1 MTAKQVIFGD
11 SARRRLAA
19 GVDLLANAVKT
30 TLGPKGRSV
39 VLDRGYASPA
49 LTRDGVTVAREIDFA
64 DPLQNMGAQL
74 AKQAAARTGDAA
86 GDGTTTATLLT
97 QAIVREGLKHVASG
111 FSPMELKRGIDQAVA
126 AIVAELAV
134 LARPVASSQEIAQVA
149 SVSANGDAAIGDI
162 IARAFERVGK
172 DGVITVED
180 GPSLQDDLVV
190 SEGLQFE
197 RGYLSPYFISDA
209 ARQVAEL
216 ERPLI
221 LLADIKIANI
231 RELLPLLELAA
242 KAARPLLIVAQDVE
256 GEALAGL
263 VVNHT
268 RGLLKSVAVKA
279 PGFGERRR
287 ESLEDLAALTGAR
300 VLSDDSGLTLA
311 QVSLGDLGQARRV
324 EAGRE
329 HTIVIDGGGTPRQ
342 IATRSEQIKAQI
354 DTTSA
359 GYDRDKLQARLAG
372 LAGGVAVIR
381 AGAATESALTE
392 KKARLEDALHATRAA
407 IAEGVVTGG
416 GVALL
421 RARQAIGQLRGANA
435 DQDAGIAIVLRA
447 VEEPLRQI
455 VVNAGGAPSVVVECV
470 LQGTGGFGHNA
481 ADGSY
486 GDLVELGVLDPAKV
500 TRTALQNAASV
511 AGLLLTIDTAVYAIP
526 LPPDAHDDHHH
537 HEEAA

>member
-1 MTAKQVIFGD
+1 MTAKEVIFGD
-11 SARRRLAA
+11 SARRRLAS

-39 VLDRGYASPA
+39 VLDRGHAAPA
-49 LTRDGVTVAREIDFA
+49 LTKDGVTVAREIDFF

-74 AKQAAARTGDAA
+74 AKQAAAITGDAA

-97 QAIVREGLKHVASG
+97 QAIVREGLKHVAAG
-111 FSPMELKRGIDQAVA
+111 FSPMDLKRGIDLAVA
-126 AIVAELAV
+126 AIVAELAA
-134 LARPVASSQEIAQVA
+134 LARPVASIQEIAQVA
-149 SVSANGDAAIGDI
+149 AISANSDAAIGDI

-180 GPSLQDDLVV
+180 GPTLQDDLVT

-197 RGYLSPYFISDA
+197 RGYLSPYFISDP

-221 LLADIKIANI
+221 LLADIKIANV
-231 RELLPLLELAA
+231 RELLPLLELVA

-256 GEALAGL
+256 GDALAGL

-268 RGLLKSVAVKA
+268 RGLLKCVAVKA

-287 ESLEDLAALTGAR
+287 DRLEDLAALTGAR

-311 QVSLGDLGQARRV
+311 QATLGDLGQARRV
-324 EAGRE
+324 EVGKE
-329 HTIVIDGGGTPRQ
+329 HTIVIDGGGTAPQ
-342 IATRSEQIKAQI
+342 IAVRSSEIKAQI
-354 DTTSA
+354 AATSA
-359 GYDRDKLQARLAG
+359 GYDRDKLQQRLAG

-381 AGAATESALTE
+381 VGAATEAELSE

-407 IAEGVVTGG
+407 VAEGVVTGG

-421 RARQAIGQLRGANA
+421 RARQAARPIGANA

-455 VVNAGGAPSVVVECV
+455 VINGGGAPSVVLERV
-470 LQGTGGFGHNA
+470 LQGSGNFGHNA

-526 LPPDAHDDHHH
+526 PPPSEHDDHH

>member
-1 MTAKQVIFGD
+1 MTAKEVIFGD
-11 SARRRLAA
+11 SARRRLAS

-39 VLDRGYASPA
+39 VLERGYAAPA

-64 DPLQNMGAQL
+64 DPLLNMGAQL
-74 AKQAAARTGDAA
+74 AKQAAAITGDAA

-97 QAIVREGLKHVASG
+97 QAIVREGLKHIAAG
-111 FSPMELKRGIDQAVA
+111 FSPMELKRGIDRAVA
-126 AIVAELAV
+126 AIVAELAA

-149 SVSANGDAAIGDI
+149 SISANGDAGIGDL

-180 GPSLQDDLVV
+180 GPSLLDDLVI
-190 SEGLQFE
+190 SEGLQFD

-221 LLADIKIANI
+221 LLADMKIANI
-231 RELLPLLELAA
+231 RELLPVLELVA

-268 RGLLKSVAVKA
+268 RGLLKSIAVKA

-287 ESLEDLAALTGAR
+287 DSLEDLAALTGAR

-324 EAGRE
+324 EVGKE
-329 HTIVIDGGGTPRQ
+329 HTIVIDGGGTQQQ
-342 IATRSEQIKAQI
+342 IAARSEQIKAQI
-354 DTTSA
+354 AATSA
-359 GYDRDKLQARLAG
+359 GYDRDKLQGRLAG

-381 AGAATESALTE
+381 VGAATEAELSE

-407 IAEGVVTGG
+407 IAEGVVAGG

-421 RARQAIGQLRGANA
+421 RARQAAQPRGVNA

-455 VVNAGGAPSVVVECV
+455 IINGGGAPSVVLERV
-470 LQGTGGFGHNA
+470 LQGSGNFGHNA

-486 GDLVELGVLDPAKV
+486 GDLAELGVLDPAKV
-500 TRTALQNAASV
+500 TRAALQNAASV

-526 LPPDAHDDHHH
+526 LPPSEHDDHH

>member
-1 MTAKQVIFGD
+1 MTAKEVIFGD
-11 SARRRLAA
+11 SARRRLAS
-19 GVDLLANAVKT
+19 GVDLLANAVKA

-39 VLDRGYASPA
+39 VLERGHAAPA
-49 LTRDGVTVAREIDFA
+49 LTRDGVTVAREIDFS

-74 AKQAAARTGDAA
+74 VKQAAARTGDAA

-97 QAIVREGLKHVASG
+97 QAIVREGLRHVAAG
-111 FSPMELKRGIDQAVA
+111 FSPIDLKRGIDLAVA
-126 AIVAELAV
+126 SIVAELAA
-134 LARPVASSQEIAQVA
+134 LARPVTSNQEISQVA
-149 SVSANGDAAIGDI
+149 AISANGDAAVGDI

-180 GPSLQDDLVV
+180 GPTLQDDLVT

-197 RGYLSPYFISDA
+197 RGYLSPYFISDP
-209 ARQVAEL
+209 ARQIAEL

-221 LLADIKIANI
+221 LLADIKIANV
-231 RELLPLLELAA
+231 RELLPLLELVA
-242 KAARPLLIVAQDVE
+242 KASRPLLIVAQDVE

-287 ESLEDLAALTGAR
+287 DSLEDLAALTGAR

-311 QVSLGDLGQARRV
+311 QVTLGDLGQARRV
-324 EAGRE
+324 EVDKE
-329 HTIVIDGGGTPRQ
+329 HTIVIDGGGTELQ
-342 IATRSEQIKAQI
+342 IAARSSEIKAQI
-354 DTTSA
+354 AASSA
-359 GYDRDKLQARLAG
+359 GYDRDKLQQRLAG

-381 AGAATESALTE
+381 VGAATESELSE

-407 IAEGVVTGG
+407 VAEGVVAGG

-421 RARQAIGQLRGANA
+421 RARQAAQPHGVNA
-435 DQDAGIAIVLRA
+435 DQDAGVAIVFRA

-455 VVNAGGAPSVVVECV
+455 VINGGGAPSVVLERV
-470 LQGTGGFGHNA
+470 LQGSGNFGYNA
-481 ADGSY
+481 ANGSY
-486 GDLVELGVLDPAKV
+486 GDLVKLGVLDPVKV
-500 TRTALQNAASV
+500 TRAALQNAASV
-511 AGLLLTIDTAVYAIP
+511 AGLLLTIDTAVYTIP
-526 LPPDAHDDHHH
+526 LPPSEHDDHH

>member
-1 MTAKQVIFGD
+1 MTAKEVIFGD
-11 SARRRLAA
+11 SARRRLAS

-39 VLDRGYASPA
+39 VLDRGHAAPA
-49 LTRDGVTVAREIDFA
+49 LTKDGVTVAREIDFF

-74 AKQAAARTGDAA
+74 AKQAAAITGDAA

-97 QAIVREGLKHVASG
+97 QAIVREGLKHVAAG
-111 FSPMELKRGIDQAVA
+111 FSPMDLKRGIDLAVA
-126 AIVAELAV
+126 AIVAELAA
-134 LARPVASSQEIAQVA
+134 LARPVASIQEIAQVA
-149 SVSANGDAAIGDI
+149 AISANSDAAIGDI

-180 GPSLQDDLVV
+180 GPTLQDDLVT

-197 RGYLSPYFISDA
+197 RGYLSPYFISDP

-221 LLADIKIANI
+221 LLADIKIANV
-231 RELLPLLELAA
+231 RELLPLLELVA

-256 GEALAGL
+256 GDALAGL

-268 RGLLKSVAVKA
+268 RGLLKCVAVKA

-287 ESLEDLAALTGAR
+287 DRLEDLAALTGAR

-311 QVSLGDLGQARRV
+311 QATLGDLGQARRV
-324 EAGRE
+324 EVGKE
-329 HTIVIDGGGTPRQ
+329 HTIVIDGGGTAPQ
-342 IATRSEQIKAQI
+342 IAVRSSEIKAQI
-354 DTTSA
+354 AATSA
-359 GYDRDKLQARLAG
+359 GYDRDKLQQRLAG

-381 AGAATESALTE
+381 VGAATEAELSE

-407 IAEGVVTGG
+407 VAEGVVTGG

-421 RARQAIGQLRGANA
+421 RARQAARTIGANA

-455 VVNAGGAPSVVVECV
+455 VINGGGAPSVVLERV
-470 LQGTGGFGHNA
+470 LQGSGNFGHNA

-526 LPPDAHDDHHH
+526 PPPSEHDDHH

>member
-1 MTAKQVIFGD
+1 MTAKEVIFGD

-64 DPLQNMGAQL
+64 DPLRNMGAQL

-97 QAIVREGLKHVASG
+97 QAIVREGMKHVASG

-149 SVSANGDAAIGDI
+149 SISANGDAAIGDI

-231 RELLPLLELAA
+231 RELLPLLELVA

-256 GEALAGL
+256 GDALAGL

-354 DTTSA
+354 DATSA

-455 VVNAGGAPSVVVECV
+455 VVNGGGAPSVVVERV

-511 AGLLLTIDTAVYAIP
+511 AGLLLTIDSAVYAIP

>member
-1 MTAKQVIFGD
+1 MTAKDVVFGD
-11 SARRRLAA
+11 SARRRLAS

-39 VLDRGYASPA
+39 VLERGHAGPA

-74 AKQAAARTGDAA
+74 VRQAAAHTGDAA

-97 QAIVREGLKHVASG
+97 QAIVREGLKHVAAG
-111 FSPMELKRGIDQAVA
+111 YSPMELKRGIDQAVA
-126 AIVAELAV
+126 MIAAQLAI
-134 LARPVASSQEIAQVA
+134 LARPVASSAEIAQVA
-149 SVSANGDAAIGDI
+149 SISANGDTAIGAI
-162 IARAFERVGK
+162 IARAFEQVGN

-180 GPSLQDDLVV
+180 GPSLHDELVI

-209 ARQVAEL
+209 ERQVAEL

-221 LLADIKIANI
+221 LLADARIANV
-231 RELLPLLELAA
+231 RELLPVLELVA

-263 VVNHT
+263 VVNHA

-279 PGFGERRR
+279 AGFGERRR

-324 EAGRE
+324 EVGKG
-329 HTIVIDGGGTPRQ
+329 HTIVIDGGGTQQQ
-342 IATRSEQIKAQI
+342 IAARAEQIKAQVAA
-354 DTTSA
+354 TSE
-359 GYDRDKLQARLAG
+359 GYDREKLQARLAG

-381 AGAATESALTE
+381 VGAATETELAE

-407 IAEGVVTGG
+407 IAEGVVAGG

-421 RARQAIGQLRGANA
+421 RARQAVQAHGANA

-447 VEEPLRQI
+447 IEEPLRQI
-455 VVNAGGAPSVVVECV
+455 VINGGGAPSVVLERV
-470 LQGTGGFGHNA
+470 LRGSGNFGYNA
-481 ADGSY
+481 ANGGY

-500 TRTALQNAASV
+500 TRAALQNAASV
-511 AGLLLTIDTAVYAIP
+511 AGMLLTIDTAVYAIP
-526 LPPDAHDDHHH
+526 LPPAEHDDHHH
-537 HEEAA
+537 EEEAA

>member
-1 MTAKQVIFGD
+1 MTAKEVIFGD

-39 VLDRGYASPA
+39 ALERGHAAPA
-49 LTRDGVTVAREIDFA
+49 LTKDGVTVAREIDFT
-64 DPLQNMGAQL
+64 DPLWNMGAQL

-97 QAIVREGLKHVASG
+97 QAIVREGLKHVAAG
-111 FSPMELKRGIDQAVA
+111 FSPIELKRGIDRAVA
-126 AIVAELAV
+126 AIVAGLAM
-134 LARPVASSQEIAQVA
+134 LARPVDSNQEIAQVA
-149 SVSANGDAAIGDI
+149 SISANGDIAIGAI

-180 GPSLQDDLVV
+180 GPSLQDDLVI

-197 RGYLSPYFISDA
+197 RGYLSPYFTTDA
-209 ARQVAEL
+209 SRQMAEL

-221 LLADIKIANI
+221 LLADIRITNV
-231 RELLPLLELAA
+231 RELLPLLELVA
-242 KAARPLLIVAQDVE
+242 KTARPLLIVAQDVE

-263 VVNHT
+263 LVNHA
-268 RGLLKSVAVKA
+268 RGLLKSAAVKA

-287 ESLEDLAALTGAR
+287 DSLEDLAALTGAR

-311 QVSLGDLGQARRV
+311 QVTLDDLGEARRV
-324 EAGRE
+324 EVGKE
-329 HTIVIDGGGTPRQ
+329 HTIIIDGGGTAQQ
-342 IATRSEQIKAQI
+342 IAAHTDRIKAQI
-354 DTTSA
+354 SAASA

-381 AGAATESALTE
+381 VGAATEGELDE

-407 IAEGVVTGG
+407 IAEGVIAGG

-421 RARQAIGQLRGANA
+421 RARQALGELSGANA

-455 VVNAGGAPSVVVECV
+455 VVNGGGLPSVVLERV
-470 LQGTGGFGHNA
+470 LQGTGNFGHNA

-486 GDLVELGVLDPAKV
+486 GDLVELGILDPARV
-500 TRTALQNAASV
+500 TRVALQNAASV
-511 AGLLLTIDTAVYAIP
+511 AGLILTIDSAIYAIP
-526 LPPDAHDDHHH
+526 LPPAEHDDHHH

>member
-1 MTAKQVIFGD
+1 MTAKEVIFGD
-11 SARRRLAA
+11 SARRRLAS

-39 VLDRGYASPA
+39 VLDRGHAAPA
-49 LTRDGVTVAREIDFA
+49 LTKDGVTVAREIDFF

-74 AKQAAARTGDAA
+74 AKQAAAITGDAA

-97 QAIVREGLKHVASG
+97 QAIVREGLKHVAAG
-111 FSPMELKRGIDQAVA
+111 FSPMDLKRGIDLAVA
-126 AIVAELAV
+126 AIVAELAA
-134 LARPVASSQEIAQVA
+134 LARPVASNQEIAQVA
-149 SVSANGDAAIGDI
+149 AISANSDAAIGDI

-180 GPSLQDDLVV
+180 GPTLQDDLVT

-197 RGYLSPYFISDA
+197 RGYLSPYFISDP

-221 LLADIKIANI
+221 LLADIKIANV
-231 RELLPLLELAA
+231 RELLPLLELVA

-256 GEALAGL
+256 GDALAGL

-268 RGLLKSVAVKA
+268 RGLLKCVAVKA

-287 ESLEDLAALTGAR
+287 DRLEDLAALTGAR

-311 QVSLGDLGQARRV
+311 QATLGDLGQARRV
-324 EAGRE
+324 EVGKE
-329 HTIVIDGGGTPRQ
+329 HTIVIDGGGTAPQ
-342 IATRSEQIKAQI
+342 IAVRSSEIKAQI
-354 DTTSA
+354 AATSA
-359 GYDRDKLQARLAG
+359 GYDRDKLQQRLAG

-381 AGAATESALTE
+381 VGAATEAELSE

-407 IAEGVVTGG
+407 VAEGVVAGG

-421 RARQAIGQLRGANA
+421 RARQAARAIGANA

-455 VVNAGGAPSVVVECV
+455 VINGGGAPSVVLERV
-470 LQGTGGFGHNA
+470 LQGSGNFGHNA

-526 LPPDAHDDHHH
+526 PPPSEHDDHH